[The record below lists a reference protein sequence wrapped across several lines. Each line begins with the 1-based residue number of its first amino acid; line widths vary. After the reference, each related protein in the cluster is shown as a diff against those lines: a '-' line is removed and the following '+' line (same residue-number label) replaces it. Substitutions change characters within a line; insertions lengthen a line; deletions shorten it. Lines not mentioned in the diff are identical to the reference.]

1 MGEFIGKWKLVDH
14 KGLDIVLKALSVSE
28 EELKN
33 LIKHAT
39 LECSQPKNEH
49 LRLNTNLPFFP
60 GNAEFRIGEE
70 FEQMWAD
77 QSTVK
82 GIVEQPSPSKMIYTI
97 KHPITRVVIN
107 FELLDKDSVVAMDE

>member
-82 GIVEQPSPSKMIYTI
+82 MGFEYVLQLENKLACTTNPETNPINRSLHPS
-97 KHPITRVVIN
+97 
-107 FELLDKDSVVAMDE
+107 FL